1 MDLENRPAAGR
12 LRFFLENWKKLTNDP
27 FILKVVQR
35 YLMPLLSEPTQFSF
49 PAEIQMKWEEQI
61 LVDQEIEKML
71 EKQAIKL
78 VQPSKDRF
86 LNALFLVA
94 KERHRTSSSD

>member
-1 MDLENRPAAGR
+1 MELGKSASCSR
-12 LRFFLENWKKLTNDP
+12 LSFFLENWKKLTNDP

-35 YLMPLLSEPTQFSF
+35 YLIPLLSEPTQFSS
-49 PAEIQMKWEEQI
+49 PAEIQMKREEQI

-94 KERHRTSSSD
+94 KERRRTSSSD